1 MEGFLN
7 FFIDVLKFGLPYSVL
22 ALGIFISYR
31 ILDFADLGA
40 EGSYTLGGAVVA
52 ICLYHSLNPF
62 LSLLIS
68 IVCGFLAG
76 IITGVLHTK
85 LRIPKLLSG
94 IITMT
99 ALFSINM
106 FIMGFGSKGNTSGYA
121 SNVYL
126 NGKNTNGVVIKTIY
140 DTFLGFFS
148 AKNYNIIFI
157 NILLVV
163 LVLAIIYFFFGT
175 EIGMSVRSTGMNEAM
190 SRAQGINTSLMI
202 ILGLGISN
210 ALIAMSGA
218 LYTQVNRTAN
228 NTMGVGV
235 LVIGL
240 ASIIIGEA
248 IFGKRSFKNWILSV
262 TFGAVIYYLVIC
274 LVLKLGLPDYCK
286 KLLYALLITIVLVIP
301 LVKKAISKNKSK
313 RKGDLLG
320 N

>member
-175 EIGMSVRSTGMNEAM
+175 EIG
-190 SRAQGINTSLMI
+190 Q
-202 ILGLGISN
+202 
-210 ALIAMSGA
+210 
-218 LYTQVNRTAN
+218 
-228 NTMGVGV
+228 
-235 LVIGL
+235 
-240 ASIIIGEA
+240 
-248 IFGKRSFKNWILSV
+248 
-262 TFGAVIYYLVIC
+262 
-274 LVLKLGLPDYCK
+274 
-286 KLLYALLITIVLVIP
+286 
-301 LVKKAISKNKSK
+301 
-313 RKGDLLG
+313 
-320 N
+320 